1 MPEKAM
7 KNVMLCQIIEGEI
20 WINQDGKEYTAK
32 VGHVYSCVV
41 GTMEMDRNDGSVPA
55 IMRVINLFAA

>member
-7 KNVMLCQIIEGEI
+7 KNDMLCQIIEGEI

-41 GTMEMDRNDGSVPA
+41 GTMEIDRNDGSVPA